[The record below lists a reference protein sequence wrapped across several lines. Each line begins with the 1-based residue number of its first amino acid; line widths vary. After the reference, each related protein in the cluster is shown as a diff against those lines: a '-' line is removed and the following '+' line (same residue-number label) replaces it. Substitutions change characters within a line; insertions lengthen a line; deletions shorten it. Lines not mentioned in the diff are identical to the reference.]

1 MAYDIGIKTVS
12 LDRFQVVQRKYFS
25 RLTEPMM
32 TIWESA
38 VAFNTASHDALNNCE
53 CIEIYVNEKAKS
65 IAIMP
70 VPSKDKEAVQWIRGS
85 KKYKYNRI
93 ECTMFAR
100 QIFKSWGLDPQYHY
114 RTPGKLVQCDK
125 KLMILFD
132 FSHYEVW
139 SGSKM
144 VKENG

>member
-1 MAYDIGIKTVS
+1 MAFDIGIKTVS
-12 LDRFQVVQRKYFS
+12 LDGFQVVQRKYFS
-25 RLTEPMM
+25 RLTEPIM

-38 VAFNTASHDALNNCE
+38 VAFNTASHDVLNNCE
-53 CIEIYVNEKAKS
+53 AIEIYVNEETRCF
-65 IAIMP
+65 AIMP
-70 VPSKDKEAVQWIRGS
+70 APSKDKESVKWIRGS

-100 QIFKSWGLDPQYHY
+100 QIFKSWGLEPGYHY
-114 RTPGKLVQCDK
+114 RTSGKLVQCDK

-132 FSHYEVW
+132 FSHCEVW

>member
-1 MAYDIGIKTVS
+1 MAFDIGIKTVS
-12 LDRFQVVQRKYFS
+12 LDGFQVVQRKYFS
-25 RLTEPMM
+25 RLTEPIM

-38 VAFNTASHDALNNCE
+38 VAFNAASHDALNNCE
-53 CIEIYVNEKAKS
+53 AIEIYVNEETRCF
-65 IAIMP
+65 AIMP
-70 VPSKDKEAVQWIRGS
+70 APSKEKESIKWIRGS

-100 QIFKSWGLDPQYHY
+100 QIFKLWGLDSQYHY
-114 RTPGKLVQCDK
+114 RTIGKLVQCDK

>member
-1 MAYDIGIKTVS
+1 MAFDIDIKTVS
-12 LDRFQVVQRKYFS
+12 LEGFQVVQRKYFS
-25 RLTEPMM
+25 RQIEPAM
-32 TIWESA
+32 TIWETA
-38 VAFNTASHDALNNCE
+38 VAFNTASHDVLNNCE
-53 CIEIYVNEKAKS
+53 TIEIYVNEKAKS

-70 VPSKDKEAVQWIRGS
+70 VPSKDKEAVQWTRGG
-85 KKYKYNRI
+85 KKTKYNRI

-100 QIFKSWGLDPQYHY
+100 QLFKSWKLDPQYHY

-132 FSHYEVW
+132 FSQHEVW
-139 SGSKM
+139 SGSRL

>member
-1 MAYDIGIKTVS
+1 MAFDIGIKTVS
-12 LDRFQVVQRKYFS
+12 LDGFQVVQRKYFS

-38 VAFNTASHDALNNCE
+38 VAFNTASHDVLNNCE
-53 CIEIYVNEKAKS
+53 AIEIYVNEETRCF
-65 IAIMP
+65 AIMP
-70 VPSKDKEAVQWIRGS
+70 APSKDKESVKWIRGN
-85 KKYKYNRI
+85 KKYKHNRI

-114 RTPGKLVQCDK
+114 RTVGKLVQCDK
-125 KLMILFD
+125 KLMIIFD
-132 FSHYEVW
+132 FSQHEVW
-139 SGSKM
+139 SGSKL

>member
-1 MAYDIGIKTVS
+1 MAFDIDIKKVS
-12 LDRFQVVQRKYFS
+12 LDGFQVVQRKYFS

-38 VAFNTASHDALNNCE
+38 VAFNTAAHDVFNNCE
-53 CIEIYVNEKAKS
+53 AIEIYVNEDARCF
-65 IAIMP
+65 AIMP
-70 VPSKDKEAVQWIRGS
+70 APSKDKESVKWIRGS

-114 RTPGKLVQCDK
+114 RTSGKLVQCDK
-125 KLMILFD
+125 KLMILFN
-132 FSHYEVW
+132 FSNYEVW
-139 SGSKM
+139 SGSRL

>member
-1 MAYDIGIKTVS
+1 MAFDIDINTVS
-12 LDRFQVVQRKYFS
+12 LEGFQVVQRKYFS
-25 RLTEPMM
+25 RQIEPAM
-32 TIWESA
+32 TIWETA

-53 CIEIYVNEKAKS
+53 TIEIYVNEKAKS

-70 VPSKDKEAVQWIRGS
+70 VSSKDKEAVQWTRGG
-85 KKYKYNRI
+85 KKTKYNRI

-100 QIFKSWGLDPQYHY
+100 QLFKSWKLDSQYHY

-132 FSHYEVW
+132 FSQHEVW
-139 SGSKM
+139 SGSRL